1 MVHLVFT
8 HCSYAVRLIFINLH
22 ASEGKEH
29 PAKDSIRLASFGM
42 SPLQAANSGTPERF
56 FPKRLYR
63 LPNTVCRQ
71 PARILLASHSQ
82 ALAKMDFL
90 TTAKKLGLQRW
101 GHLRFLS
108 GSSWGQIHR
117 SGLKE
122 RHFKTFLLARAVLS
136 CVGYYLCFNL
146 ISLPDVWNCS
156 DTTAWGWESVLDIS
170 RCFRGQKSNEAQTRE
185 KKEPFT

>member
-29 PAKDSIRLASFGM
+29 PAKDSIRLASSGM

-63 LPNTVCRQ
+63 LPNTVCKQ

-82 ALAKMDFL
+82 ALAILDFL
-90 TTAKKLGLQRW
+90 TSAKKLGLQRW

-122 RHFKTFLLARAVLS
+122 RHFKTFLLVRAVLS
-136 CVGYYLCFNL
+136 CVGNHLCFNL
-146 ISLPDVWNCS
+146 ISLPDVRNCS
-156 DTTAWGWESVLDIS
+156 DSTARGWESVLDIS
-170 RCFRGQKSNEAQTRE
+170 RCFRGQKSN
-185 KKEPFT
+185 